1 MKKYIYIVLITFTLN
16 ACDDL
21 GDAVEGTDAAISIG
35 FKGDNSMVTSRTDS
49 VKISLKSQ
57 EKAKAYS
64 FVLKDADNKVANVT
78 YKFVTG
84 QGEVFQSGAKTS
96 GALSTKAGTT
106 QLSVEAFNLGVNVIE
121 FKAIDKL
128 NRIATASLELVAFEN
143 IPPQAVLFCERQLE
157 KGFFHYKISGKNS
170 VDGDQKYGGGIV
182 KYIYTV
188 EGKTIETDK
197 SEIDWVFG
205 DYRDYEVTLQ
215 VQDRDGAKSDVV
227 KRTITIQ

>member
-16 ACDDL
+16 GCDDL
-21 GDAVEGTDAAISIG
+21 GDAVEGTDTALSIG
-35 FKGDNSMVTSRTDS
+35 FKKGSTLVTSRTDS

-106 QLSVEAFNLGVNVIE
+106 QLSVEPFNLGVNVIE
-121 FKAIDKL
+121 FKATDKL
-128 NRIATASLELVAFEN
+128 NRIAHATLELIAFEN
-143 IPPQAVLFCERQLE
+143 IPPQAVLSYERRLE
-157 KGFFHYKISGKNS
+157 KGFFHYKISGENS

-182 KYIYTV
+182 KYIYTI

-197 SEIDWVFG
+197 NSIDWVFG

-215 VQDRDGAKSDVV
+215 VQDRDGAKSTIQR
-227 KRTITIQ
+227 RTISLK